1 MEGRALHILKI
12 LIVEDD
18 HADYG
23 ALELLLQKSQEWL
36 PQIEWARDYEEGCK
50 KIKQDAHDIYLIDY
64 KLGPKTGHDLLTLAR
79 SEGIDKPS
87 IVLTNLHND
96 NVEESLTAA
105 GAFDILEKTGLTT
118 QILERSI
125 RYALRDYATSNRLK
139 SHENELVQI
148 KEKLDQLTE
157 ISAQNQLPPL
167 AQVIHANRI
176 PEGTL
181 VDNYVVHYPI
191 GRGGMGTVYLGEHVR
206 LKRNVALK
214 FLVGQVEEY
223 EEVSKRF
230 EREALAVS
238 AINHPNIITIYDV
251 DQWEGTPYI
260 AMEYVDGASLRS
272 LFADKKPLPRE
283 FAVNLQYQLARG
295 LLHTHKASIVHRDI
309 KPTNIIIDKNGYL
322 KVLDFGLAKLLD
334 ASRITRSEH
343 TLGTA
348 HYVAPEMFLGDE
360 VDFRADIW
368 SAGVMMYQM
377 LTGKKPFG
385 ENNLHRVM
393 YSVINK
399 DPEPLATHDP
409 SIPTAFQYII
419 DKCLAKK
426 PEDRYHSFRIM
437 IDELVEIART
447 FEEGVEVLW
456 EGYAAV
462 FLEGV
467 GV

>member
-1 MEGRALHILKI
+1 MNLQALNILKI
-12 LIVEDD
+12 LIVDDD
-18 HADYG
+18 HVDYE
-23 ALELLLQKSQEWL
+23 ALERLLQKSQEWF
-36 PQIEWARDYEEGCK
+36 PEIDWARSYEEGCE
-50 KIKQDAHDIYLIDY
+50 KIKQDTHDIYLIDY
-64 KLGPKTGHDLLTLAR
+64 KIGPKTGHDLLTLAR
-79 SEGIDKPS
+79 AEGIDKPS

-96 NVEESLTAA
+96 NIEESLTAV

-125 RYALRDYATSNRLK
+125 RYALRDYATSNKLK

-148 KEKLDQLTE
+148 KEKLDQLSE
-157 ISAQNQLPPL
+157 ISVQNQLPPL
-167 AQVIHANRI
+167 AQVINANRI

-181 VDNYVVHYPI
+181 VDNYAVQHPI

-206 LKRNVALK
+206 LKRKVALK

-260 AMEYVDGASLRS
+260 AMEYVDGFSLQS
-272 LFADKKPLPRE
+272 LFADKTPLPW
-283 FAVNLQYQLARG
+283 AVAINLQYQLARG

-309 KPTNIIIDKNGYL
+309 KPTNIIVDKNGYL

-385 ENNLHRVM
+385 ESNLHRVM
-393 YSVINK
+393 YAVINK

-409 SIPTAFQYII
+409 SFPLAFQHII
-419 DKCLAKK
+419 DKCLAKT
-426 PEDRYHSFRIM
+426 PEDRYHSFHAM
-437 IDELVEIART
+437 IDDLVEIART
-447 FEEGVEVLW
+447 FEEGIEVLF
-456 EGYAAV
+456 EGYAAG
-462 FLEGV
+462 FLAEV
-467 GV
+467 

>member
-1 MEGRALHILKI
+1 MERQALHILNI

-18 HADYG
+18 HVDYDV
-23 ALELLLQKSQEWL
+23 LNQLLRKSQEWF
-36 PQIEWARDYEEGCK
+36 IEVDWVRTYEEGCEN
-50 KIKQDAHDIYLIDY
+50 IKQDTHDIYLIDY
-64 KLGPKTGHDLLTLAR
+64 KLGPKTGYDLLAFAR
-79 SEGIDKPS
+79 SERVDKPF

-96 NVEESLTAA
+96 NVEESLTAV
-105 GAFDILEKTGLTT
+105 GASDILEKTGLTT
-118 QILERSI
+118 QLLERSI
-125 RYALRDYATSNRLK
+125 RYALRDYATSKKLK

-157 ISAQNQLPPL
+157 ISNQNQPPPL

-176 PEGTL
+176 PVDTRI
-181 VDNYVVHYPI
+181 DNYVVQHPI

-206 LKRNVALK
+206 LRRKVALK
-214 FLVGQVEEY
+214 FLVGQLEEY

-260 AMEYVDGASLRS
+260 AMEYVDGSSLQS
-272 LFADKKPLPRE
+272 LFEDKKPLP
-283 FAVNLQYQLARG
+283 FAVAVNLQYQLARG

-309 KPTNIIIDKNGYL
+309 KPTNIIVDKNGYL

-385 ENNLHRVM
+385 ESNLHRVM
-393 YSVINK
+393 YAVINK
-399 DPEPLATHDP
+399 DPKPLQAHDP
-409 SIPTAFQYII
+409 SFPPAYQHII

-426 PEDRYHSFRIM
+426 PEDRYHSFRVLINDL
-437 IDELVEIART
+437 IEIART
-447 FEEGVEVLW
+447 FDEGVEVLW
-456 EGYAAV
+456 EGYAAS
-462 FLEGV
+462 FLGEV
-467 GV
+467 